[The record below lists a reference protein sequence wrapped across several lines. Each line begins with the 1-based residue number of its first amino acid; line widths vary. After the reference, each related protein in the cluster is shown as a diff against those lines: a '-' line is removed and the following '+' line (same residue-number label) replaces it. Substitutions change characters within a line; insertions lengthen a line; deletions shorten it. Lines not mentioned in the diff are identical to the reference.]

1 MRIGILRQACP
12 SASSFFSTRLS
23 VVLVVPNSIART
35 LMGGSCAPAAAA
47 ARLVLN
53 AGKSPPGGG
62 GVPAGAA
69 LPHWPRSSPD
79 NQAPRERAGDG
90 AWLHPART
98 TR

>member
-23 VVLVVPNSIART
+23 VVLVVPNSIAHT

-53 AGKSPPGGG
+53 AGKCRQKNDLASKAPGRRRCAARDLNPE
-62 GVPAGAA
+62 PA
-69 LPHWPRSSPD
+69 D
-79 NQAPRERAGDG
+79 
-90 AWLHPART
+90 
-98 TR
+98 